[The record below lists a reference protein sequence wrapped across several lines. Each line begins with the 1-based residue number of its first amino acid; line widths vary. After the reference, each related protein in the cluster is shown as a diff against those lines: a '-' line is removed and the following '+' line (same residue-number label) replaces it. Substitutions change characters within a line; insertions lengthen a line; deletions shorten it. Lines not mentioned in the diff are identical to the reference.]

1 MSIHSLEYGKKM
13 LVNVQL
19 NVLPVCGGNVAKRWK
34 DERMKVIPCFLIKG
48 MLSRTMLW
56 IQAKLEDGIPDIR

>member
-1 MSIHSLEYGKKM
+1 M